1 MDIKKMLLLLFSVLE
16 NMNKTTINI
25 HLELCVD
32 ICFHFS
38 WVKALSGISKSNN
51 NYMFNLISK
60 IYKQLMQLNTRKWT
74 TQSKVGQRTKQTF
87 FQRRHTDG

>member
-1 MDIKKMLLLLFSVLE
+1 MDIKKMLLLLFTVLE
-16 NMNKTTINI
+16 TMNEATINI
-25 HLELCVD
+25 HLELWVD

-60 IYKQLMQLNTRKWT
+60 IYKQLMQLSTRKWT

-87 FQRRHTDG
+87 FQRRLTDG